1 MAVSKPSNWLRS
13 DAIQVTEA
21 KGIDVSVEFTAR
33 ECSSVSVAKPFC
45 RHDFDLYVY
54 QTTTKLPIDKWPIPP
69 PTGGYKKISNVTATE
84 LGNGHSKPTNT
95 KTLSVAIKDR
105 GYYAFLAVHDQG
117 ACLGLLSFR
126 VSYNVCPF
134 STLSDLLMSLP
145 RTLAPNVT
153 SDAIKVNGS
162 CIANSV
168 SANGETYA
176 FCQSNG
182 EWNTSERAKC
192 QCKRGFMKAGK
203 ECKGWRFDMPCLLF

>member
-21 KGIDVSVEFTAR
+21 KGIDVTVEFTAK
-33 ECSSVSVAKPFC
+33 ECSSISVAKPFC

-54 QTTTKLPIDKWPIPP
+54 QTTTKLPNDQWPIPP
-69 PTGGYKKISNVTATE
+69 NGYKKISNVTATD
-84 LGNGHSKPTNT
+84 LGVGQSKPTNT
-95 KTLSVAIKDR
+95 KTLSIPIKDR
-105 GYYAFLAVHDQG
+105 GSYVFLAVHDQG

-126 VSYNVCPF
+126 VSYNVCPAR
-134 STLSDLLMSLP
+134 SDLLMSLL
-145 RTLAPNVT
+145 RTVAPNVT

-168 SANGETYA
+168 SASGETYA

-182 EWNTSERAKC
+182 EWNTSDRAKC

-203 ECKGWRFDMPCLLF
+203 ECKG